1 MTNERGGSGGGGIS
15 AQVLVGVLTAVI
27 VGLLGLFVAWAS
39 QGGLVHFL
47 GGMTKDEGVTKDDF
61 KAAVG
66 DLKATVTSPLSRVTV
81 QRFGAKGRI
90 LSLVGVDQGDYTA
103 ANNDTLVASRKE
115 FPICAVTTIAVKFGA
130 NGATP
135 QYCTLL
141 SPQDEW
147 RIYVSGDV
155 GCMVTCFK

>member
-1 MTNERGGSGGGGIS
+1 M
-15 AQVLVGVLTAVI
+15 
-27 VGLLGLFVAWAS
+27 
-39 QGGLVHFL
+39 HFL

-90 LSLVGVDQGDYTA
+90 LSLVEVDQGDYTA
-103 ANNDTLVASRKE
+103 ANNNTLVASRKE

-130 NGATP
+130 NGP
-135 QYCTLL
+135 LL
-141 SPQDEW
+141 STAHCS
-147 RIYVSGDV
+147 RHKMSG
-155 GCMVTCFK
+155 GFTCQAMLVAW